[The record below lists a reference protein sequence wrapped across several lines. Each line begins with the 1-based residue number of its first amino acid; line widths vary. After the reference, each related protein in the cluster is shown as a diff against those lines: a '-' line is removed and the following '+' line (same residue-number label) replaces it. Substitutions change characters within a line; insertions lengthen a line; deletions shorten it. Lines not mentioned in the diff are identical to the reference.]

1 MKITK
6 AQLKRIIKEEHT
18 AFSAE
23 NSATPI
29 EEGFENFTPENL
41 RMVID
46 SLIQMGIPAG
56 GVVAA
61 AMALTNF
68 FEGKPGELSAKADL
82 YAAAEEEAAK
92 RS

>member
-6 AQLKRIIKEEHT
+6 AKLKDIIKEELS
-18 AFSAE
+18 AFSE
-23 NSATPI
+23 EDNTTPI

-68 FEGKPGELSAKADL
+68 FEGKPGDLSAKADL
-82 YAAAEEEAAK
+82 YAAAEEEAAD